1 MPNAIDSQ
9 ASFETGDA
17 SSSNRKSSLP
27 WFGAFERSLA
37 WRYLFAKREHGGA
50 SLISVISFVGIALA
64 VWALITTMSVLEGFR
79 TKLLETVLGGQ
90 PHIYVKVEGVE
101 KNEVDAITETIRS
114 IPSVVSV
121 NPYIGQTVLVA
132 HSGRAEGAAIKA
144 LPSEGL
150 KSLPFLNNQYDAIIA
165 GGYGQGKNGGSQ
177 ILIGRVLANKLR
189 IVTGDKVTIVVP
201 HSNQTIGGAF
211 ARSKSYEV
219 ATIFTTGSVELDSLF
234 IFMPL
239 EQGRL
244 LVKFPSEAQ
253 ALDIRVTDPDA
264 TKSIMRE
271 IRSLIGSPYHIY
283 DWKIQRSSWFN
294 ALNVERMMM
303 LVVMLV
309 LVSITSLNI
318 ITGVV
323 MLVKNKTRDI
333 AILRT
338 IGAGRGMMMRVF
350 ILIGASLG
358 FAGALSGFMLGL
370 LTVLNISAVE
380 AGLNLISSSVGAGPI
395 FSPEVYGLSGLPAKL
410 DYPTAIIATFWAM
423 CMSVLVTIWPAWRG
437 ASIDPVEA
445 LRFE

>member
-1 MPNAIDSQ
+1 MSNGTDTEATLQKGDVKDSVR
-9 ASFETGDA
+9 
-17 SSSNRKSSLP
+17 SNSRP

-79 TKLLETVLGGQ
+79 TKLLEAVLGGQ
-90 PHIYVKVEGVE
+90 PHIYVEVEGLTKTEVE
-101 KNEVDAITETIRS
+101 KVVETVRS
-114 IPSVVSV
+114 LPNVESA
-121 NPYIGQTVLVA
+121 NPYIAQTVLVA
-132 HSGRAEGAAIKA
+132 YRGRAEGAAIKA
-144 LPSEGL
+144 LPSDGL
-150 KSLPFLNNQYDAIIA
+150 KSLPFLNEQYDAILA
-165 GGYGQGKNGGSQ
+165 GGYGQGRYGGNQ
-177 ILIGRVLANKLR
+177 ILIGRVLASKLGL
-189 IVTGDKVTIVVP
+189 VTGDEVTILVP
-201 HSNQTIGGAF
+201 HTNQTVGGAF
-211 ARSKSYEV
+211 ARSKAYEV
-219 ATIFTTGSVELDSLF
+219 ANVFTTGSVELDSLF

-239 EQGRL
+239 EQGRIL
-244 LVKFPSEAQ
+244 AKFPSEAQ
-253 ALDIRVTDPDA
+253 TLDIRVTDPDA
-264 TKSIMRE
+264 TPSVMRE
-271 IRSLIGSPYHIY
+271 IRNSIGPMYYIY
-283 DWKIQRSSWFN
+283 DWKRQRSSWFN

-350 ILIGASLG
+350 ILIGAFLG
-358 FAGALSGFMLGL
+358 FAGALSGFTLGL

-380 AGLNLISSSVGAGPI
+380 AGLNLISSTVGGGPI
-395 FSPEVYGLSGLPAKL
+395 FSAEVYGLSGLPAKL